1 MSKYKIQIVA
11 SCQDFLDDLKKYNLP
26 LHTQLCDTIKEVI
39 SNPFKSKFKRLEN
52 SDRDM
57 RARSGDFRIVFFVS
71 NDTIFITKIG
81 LRKNVYKMDVGCPKL
96 SKKKLRSL

>member
-1 MSKYKIQIVA
+1 MSKYKIQIIA
-11 SCQDFLDDLKKYNLP
+11 PCQDFLDDLKKYNLP

>member
-81 LRKNVYKMDVGCPKL
+81 GL
-96 SKKKLRSL
+96 STTYPFLEN